1 MVSSA
6 PSKLT
11 ALQREVLDAFFQ
23 RERGFFLTGG
33 AALAGFHLGHRTT
46 DDLDLFTVQQAAFE
60 RSRFVLADVAAAVGA
75 VLDVRQDAPGFRRVV
90 LSRGDEGLVVDLV
103 KDVSAQLHPDKL
115 ERDRIVVDPA
125 DEILANKLTAIVGR
139 AEKRDLID
147 VMLLERAG
155 YSIEA
160 ALPAALAKDGGCTPA
175 TLAWLLSEVK
185 IPDGIQLPAGV
196 PPAELR
202 TYLAELIRRLLVL
215 AAPEEPSQP

>member
-1 MVSSA
+1 MASSA
-6 PSKLT
+6 HSKLT
-11 ALQREVLDAFFQ
+11 ELQREVLDAFFQ

-75 VLDVRQDAPGFRRVV
+75 VLEVRQDAPGFRRVV

-115 ERDRIVVDPA
+115 DRDHIVVDSA

-185 IPDGIQLPAGV
+185 VPDGIELPAGV
-196 PPAELR
+196 APAELR
-202 TYLAELIRRLLVL
+202 TYLADLIRRLLVL
-215 AAPEEPSQP
+215 AAPEQPQPP

>member
-1 MVSSA
+1 MDSSA

-33 AALAGFHLGHRTT
+33 AALAGFHLGHRMTE
-46 DDLDLFTVQQAAFE
+46 DLDLFTLQQAAFE
-60 RSRFVLADVAAAVGA
+60 RSRFVVADVAAVVGA
-75 VLDVRQDAPGFRRVV
+75 VLEVRQDAPGFRRVV
-90 LSRGDEGLVVDLV
+90 LSRGEDGLVIDLV
-103 KDVSAQLHPDKL
+103 KDVSSQLHSEKL
-115 ERDRIVVDPA
+115 ERDHIVVDPA

-155 YSIEA
+155 YPVEA
-160 ALPAALAKDGGCTPA
+160 ALPPALAKDGGCTPA

-185 IPDGIQLPAGV
+185 IPDGIELPAGV

-202 TYLAELIRRLLVL
+202 TYLADLIRRLLVL
-215 AAPEEPSQP
+215 AAPDTQGPR